1 MYSKLL
7 IVFLVIMSGVSQ
19 EIHAQELVHLTQNQ
33 SKYDLSANLI
43 EVFED
48 PTTHLTF
55 EEIKQKKFTKATKEK
70 INTGYSDSKFWYRL
84 NLKNESAKRWLFLI
98 NGTLVDEIEFFEVSS
113 DGSVRK
119 RVSGDKFPHSSR
131 EIDSSMFGFYMYIS
145 NNETV
150 TIYLSIKSQDTKQFT
165 LQISD
170 DEYFN
175 ATLRKMTF
183 RWFFYFGMLF
193 MMFVYNL
200 LLYFSIR
207 DTTYLY
213 YVFYIASFGLMQF
226 AIFGYGTQF
235 IWGENVWFTNQ
246 APTFFAGCTT
256 LFITLFS
263 YKFLNVKFF
272 FPQFKRIFIF
282 AVLCVA
288 SIVLFNLI
296 KPQPKAQYLVAVVSL
311 FNVSMMITI
320 GIMVLR
326 KGYRP
331 ARYYMIA
338 WGVLFVAMII
348 FILNAIGVLHE
359 SNIKNLI
366 LPFGGI
372 IEVVMLSFGL
382 GNRINTIEK
391 EKTNVQ
397 KELVEQLRTNE
408 EVRSRIARDLHD
420 DLGSTLSSIR
430 ILSEF
435 AQTQT
440 NPLKVSNLLDRITNS
455 TQKIQENLQDIVW
468 TTQTKDNSIDE
479 LLIRIRQFGGGVLEA
494 KNINYQLKIETI
506 LHTILLSPNI
516 QYDIFMIFKESIH
529 NITKY
534 AQAENVVVNFGLKN
548 DLILLYIKDD
558 GVGFDTKQE
567 KEGNGLKNIVRR
579 AENIKG
585 EIEINSKIGGGT
597 SISLSLRVP
606 K

>member
-1 MYSKLL
+1 
-7 IVFLVIMSGVSQ
+7 
-19 EIHAQELVHLTQNQ
+19 
-33 SKYDLSANLI
+33 
-43 EVFED
+43 
-48 PTTHLTF
+48 
-55 EEIKQKKFTKATKEK
+55 
-70 INTGYSDSKFWYRL
+70 
-84 NLKNESAKRWLFLI
+84 
-98 NGTLVDEIEFFEVSS
+98 
-113 DGSVRK
+113 
-119 RVSGDKFPHSSR
+119 
-131 EIDSSMFGFYMYIS
+131 
-145 NNETV
+145 
-150 TIYLSIKSQDTKQFT
+150 
-165 LQISD
+165 
-170 DEYFN
+170 
-175 ATLRKMTF
+175 
-183 RWFFYFGMLF
+183 
-193 MMFVYNL
+193 
-200 LLYFSIR
+200 
-207 DTTYLY
+207 
-213 YVFYIASFGLMQF
+213 
-226 AIFGYGTQF
+226 
-235 IWGENVWFTNQ
+235 
-246 APTFFAGCTT
+246 
-256 LFITLFS
+256 
-263 YKFLNVKFF
+263 
-272 FPQFKRIFIF
+272 
-282 AVLCVA
+282 
-288 SIVLFNLI
+288 
-296 KPQPKAQYLVAVVSL
+296 
-311 FNVSMMITI
+311 
-320 GIMVLR
+320 
-326 KGYRP
+326 
-331 ARYYMIA
+331 
-338 WGVLFVAMII
+338 
-348 FILNAIGVLHE
+348 
-359 SNIKNLI
+359 
-366 LPFGGI
+366 
-372 IEVVMLSFGL
+372 L

-558 GVGFDTKQE
+558 GVGFDIEQE